1 MRIVKKCSSFP
12 PLLPGPAFTSRDPV
26 GRPDLG
32 HEILYHLAMDIG
44 EPEMP
49 ALEFEGELL
58 VVDAELVQD
67 GSLEVVDV
75 DMVLGDVEADVVGG
89 PVGLANLDAATRH
102 PDGKGVRMM
111 VPAPASAIL
120 HVTLEERGPA
130 EFTTPD
136 DQGLVEHATLLEVAH
151 QSRCLLYTSPSPRD
165 KRQSRMPSSA

>member
-12 PLLPGPAFTSRDPV
+12 SLLPGPAFTSRDPV

-75 DMVLGDVEADVVGG
+75 DMGLGDVEADVVGG
-89 PVGLANLDAATRH
+89 PVGLADLDAATRH
-102 PDGKGVRMM
+102 PDGKAVWVMIA
-111 VPAPASAIL
+111 APTRFVVKL
-120 HVTLEERGPA
+120 TLQKRCATELTSPYDKRII
-130 EFTTPD
+130 
-136 DQGLVEHATLLEVAH
+136 QQATLI
-151 QSRCLLYTSPSPRD
+151 
-165 KRQSRMPSSA
+165 